1 MNLNLCSL
9 AVLLAGGGGGYCKPG
24 SVRVQIC
31 TPLVGTLHSVSS
43 LAILMHPQYP
53 SPPPRSFVDADT
65 HGHRAGSPAQPASL
79 VTLPLPSQLTRIGP
93 ENTFPPITRVS
104 AAITH
109 SPNSL
114 WRCSPGSWT
123 LLSRLSSRQ
132 ILSSARQTPSQP
144 GGAGQR
150 LNYMYTVRKPISFG
164 DKVSQE
170 RSGR

>member
-1 MNLNLCSL
+1 M
-9 AVLLAGGGGGYCKPG
+9 K
-24 SVRVQIC
+24 IC
-31 TPLVGTLHSVSS
+31 TPLVGILHSVSS

-53 SPPPRSFVDADT
+53 SPRGSFVDTDA

-114 WRCSPGSWT
+114 WRCSLGPWA

-144 GGAGQR
+144 GGGAAFK
-150 LNYMYTVRKPISFG
+150 LYVHSAKTNFFW
-164 DKVSQE
+164 
-170 RSGR
+170 